1 MNAPIRRHSLR
12 IAAKSATVAT
22 TSVTTRSF
30 GKQQQR
36 SSSGATT
43 TNTIRRSAR
52 LAALPRI
59 SYAGMDG
66 DAEDS
71 I

>member
-1 MNAPIRRHSLR
+1 MNAPARRHSLR

-22 TSVTTRSF
+22 TAVTTRSF

-36 SSSGATT
+36 SSGAIT
-43 TNTIRRSAR
+43 TNTIRRSSR